1 MGSDTQPFAKLL
13 ELRNKMRNVAR
24 MPTPPLPDVPA
35 SPEVV
40 EIERALSRITYL
52 STRARQHDRLMAIAG
67 VPLDRAAVALL
78 RQIVDSEPLR
88 PGELAARLGV
98 EASHVTRTVQQLQKS
113 GYVTRVP
120 DPADRRAQRIQLTG
134 AGRYAID
141 RIREAGARGM
151 QLALADWS
159 SEELQQLATLFHRMV
174 DDFLSYA
181 VDEEPERP
189 ATEPVG
195 TV

>member
-1 MGSDTQPFAKLL
+1 MST
-13 ELRNKMRNVAR
+13 E
-24 MPTPPLPDVPA
+24 PLPAAPASA
-35 SPEVV
+35 SPEVI

-52 STRARQHDRLMAIAG
+52 STRARQHERLMALAG

-78 RQIVDSEPLR
+78 RQIADSEPLR

-120 DPADRRAQRIQLTG
+120 DPNDGRAQRIQLTDT
-134 AGRYAID
+134 GRQAID
-141 RIREAGARGM
+141 RIRDAGARGM

-159 SEELQQLATLFHRMV
+159 PEELRRLASLFHRMV
-174 DDFLSYA
+174 DDFLAYA
-181 VDEEPERP
+181 VDEETERQP
-189 ATEPVG
+189 PSA
-195 TV
+195 